1 MPQETHSD
9 GGAAFRPGEQHPEQ
23 WREDLNPNRM
33 AGQNVG
39 IGDQPSRTAY
49 DLKDAHRMLEGI
61 TDDGLQQIPV
71 LWPGTR
77 LEQGATYI
85 DLRDP
90 QRREFTATGDM
101 EAGRDNWY
109 VPKSGVDYQ
118 LWNRLIGIDN
128 PERLYSAPEGTPPRR
143 DG

>member
-1 MPQETHSD
+1 MPEQTHKE
-9 GGAAFRPGEQHPEQ
+9 GGAAFRPGEQHPER
-23 WREDLNPNRM
+23 WRDDLNPDRL

-39 IGDQPSRTAY
+39 VTEQRARTAY

-61 TDDGLQQIPV
+61 TDDGLKQIPV

-101 EAGRDNWY
+101 EAGQDNWY
-109 VPKSGVDYQ
+109 VPKDGVDYQ

-128 PERLYSAPEGTPPRR
+128 PERLYSAPEGPPRR

>member
-1 MPQETHSD
+1 MPQETHKD
-9 GGAAFRPGEQHPEQ
+9 GGAAFRPGEQHPER
-23 WREDLNPNRM
+23 WREDLNPERM
-33 AGQNVG
+33 SGQNVG
-39 IGDQPSRTAY
+39 ISEQHARSAY
-49 DLKDAHRMLEGI
+49 DLKEAHRMLEGI
-61 TDDGLQQIPV
+61 TDDGLKQIPV

-90 QRREFTATGDM
+90 ERREFTATGDM
-101 EAGRDNWY
+101 VAGRDNWY
-109 VPKSGVDYQ
+109 VPKDGVDYQ

-128 PERLYSAPEGTPPRR
+128 PERLYSAPEGPPRR